1 MRKIKVTLV
10 MRTTPLQLAKKYGV
24 GIDVIK
30 RELSRGIKIEHE
42 HTKNKLVAEKIA
54 LDHINEDLNYYK
66 KLKE

>member
-1 MRKIKVTLV
+1 MRY
-10 MRTTPLQLAKKYGV
+10 TPLQLAKKYGV
-24 GIDVIK
+24 GIQVVK

>member
-1 MRKIKVTLV
+1 MRKIKVTLT
-10 MRTTPLQLAKKYGV
+10 MRYTPLQLAKKYGI
-24 GIDVIK
+24 GIDVVK

>member
-1 MRKIKVTLV
+1 

>member
-1 MRKIKVTLV
+1 MRY
-10 MRTTPLQLAKKYGV
+10 TPLQLAKKYGV
-24 GIDVIK
+24 GIDVVK

>member
-1 MRKIKVTLV
+1 MRY
-10 MRTTPLQLAKKYGV
+10 TPLQLAKKYGV
-24 GIDVIK
+24 GIAVIK
-30 RELSRGIKIEHE
+30 RELSRGIKVEHE

>member
-1 MRKIKVTLV
+1 MRY
-10 MRTTPLQLAKKYGV
+10 TPLQLAKKYSV

>member
-1 MRKIKVTLV
+1 MRY
-10 MRTTPLQLAKKYGV
+10 TPLQLAKKYGV